1 MSHEPTH
8 SEAINTFCDA
18 NRILNEI
25 EDWGGGGEQTHK
37 ATSSS
42 FYKDKIN
49 QTKNGALFPSC
60 NS

>member
-25 EDWGGGGEQTHK
+25 EDRGWGRGTDTQGNV
-37 ATSSS
+37 
-42 FYKDKIN
+42 I
-49 QTKNGALFPSC
+49 LFL
-60 NS
+60 